1 MTKKR
6 IRMKKTME
14 KLKGIKLQRGQKIL
28 VIFIA
33 AFLLA
38 ALVFAIV
45 FGAITAA
52 RRAMAVVRYESV
64 NMDEKTTAYLI
75 SYYKYWY
82 MGNLRA
88 QGILDVEDTVDFWGT
103 SDENGLQYGEILMI
117 DTLNFL
123 RRIAVSN
130 HIFNK
135 YGGTLTEADR
145 KNISDKVDSIFKNL
159 GDDADEALAACGT
172 DRAAVGRAAEMIYK
186 DSLAKATMCGA
197 DGSKLASYEGGVL
210 DLDEYLEEYSRV
222 KILVIGKEDATES
235 ELKERAEL
243 IAQID
248 EEIRKYESKEDGRMT
263 EELFVNY
270 IKNNSDGDRSRAEG
284 GYYFSAFSEYTDSI
298 VKNNTVF
305 NDGDGK
311 EIVETALGM
320 EVKSYEKIEI
330 DFATIYLYKCPVE
343 EEAYGAAANQDFF
356 TDFYSDAADYLFPL
370 LLKELYEDVEF
381 TEKIGGFSIIGASC
395 EDYKLYNKKF
405 IGSSASQDG
414 LLP

>member
-1 MTKKR
+1 M
-6 IRMKKTME
+6 ME

-33 AFLLA
+33 AFVLA
-38 ALVFAIV
+38 ALIFAIV

-88 QGILDVEDTVDFWGT
+88 QGIPDVEDTMEFWGT

-135 YGGTLTEADR
+135 YGGSLTDADR
-145 KNISDKVDSIFKNL
+145 NSISSKVDSIFKNL
-159 GDDADEALAACGT
+159 GDDADEALADCGT
-172 DRAAVGRAAEMIYK
+172 DRASVRRAAEMIYK
-186 DSLAKATMCGA
+186 DSLAQATMCGA
-197 DGSKLASYEGGVL
+197 DGSKLAAYEDETL
-210 DLDEYLEEYSRV
+210 DLDRYLEEYSRV

-243 IAQID
+243 IAKID

-263 EELFVNY
+263 EELFVSY
-270 IKNNSDGDRSRAEG
+270 IKNDSDGDRTRAES

-305 NDGDGK
+305 KDGDGK

-330 DFATIYLYKCPVE
+330 DLATIYLYKCPVE

-370 LLKELYEDVEF
+370 LLKDLYEDVEF
-381 TEKIGGFSIIGASC
+381 TDKIGGFSIIGASC
-395 EDYKLYNKKF
+395 KDYKLYNKKF
-405 IGSSASQDG
+405 IGSSVSQDG